1 MGIEIERKF
10 LVQGDDWRGQSPGTV
25 YRQGYV
31 LSSQGRTVRVRVAGT
46 TGFLTL
52 KGGAQGLTRKEF
64 EYEIPLA
71 EAEELLLLMCDRPLI
86 EKTRYHIPYEGLIW
100 EVDEFAGENAGLIL
114 AEVELTSETQ
124 TVPLPTWIGA
134 EVSSDP
140 RYYNAFLSRHPFR
153 LWGSLDS

>member
-10 LVQGDDWRGQSPGTV
+10 LVQGDGWRGQSPGAV

-31 LSSQGRTVRVRVAGT
+31 LASQGRTVRVRVAGT

-86 EKTRYHIPYEGLIW
+86 EKTRYHIPYQGLIW

-124 TVPLPTWIGA
+124 TVPIPDWIGT

-153 LWGSLDS
+153 LWGGLDS